1 VALRIDWSE
10 GARADVRGLDKP
22 IAMRVFDGLRFVR
35 TGQGDV
41 KELQGD
47 LVGRPRL
54 RVGDYRLIFSLS
66 GDTLRIHA
74 VKHRS
79 EAYR

>member
-1 VALRIDWSE
+1 
-10 GARADVRGLDKP
+10 
-22 IAMRVFDGLRFVR
+22 MRVFDGLLRFVR

-47 LVGRPRL
+47 LVGRLRL
-54 RVGDYRLIFSLS
+54 RVCDYRLIFSLS
-66 GDTLRIHA
+66 GETLRIHA